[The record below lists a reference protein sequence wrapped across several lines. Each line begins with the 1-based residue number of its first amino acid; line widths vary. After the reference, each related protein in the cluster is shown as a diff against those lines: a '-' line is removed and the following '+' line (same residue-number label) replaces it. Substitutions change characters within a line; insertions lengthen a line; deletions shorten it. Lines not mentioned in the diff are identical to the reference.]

1 MKVGFIGLG
10 LMGSGI
16 AANIL
21 KAGHDLIVYNR
32 SAAKT
37 EPLVRDG
44 AKAATTPRE
53 AAAGR
58 EIVLSMLADDAAL
71 EAVLE
76 GDDGLLAGLAPG
88 ALHVSLST
96 IAVATAESVA
106 ARHAAKGQAYVSAPV
121 FGRPDAA
128 AAARISVVAA
138 GPAAEIAK
146 AKPLFE
152 AIGQKLFEVGETASH
167 ANVIKLCGNFSL
179 LAVIETLGE
188 AMTLAEKSGVPRE
201 KLLEV
206 MTGTL
211 FDALPTAP
219 MARSSCRSASGRPA
233 SRRRSGSRTC
243 VLWARRPRRR

>member
-96 IAVATAESVA
+96 IAVATADSVA

-152 AIGQKLFEVGETASH
+152 AIGQAVEVGETASH
-167 ANVIKLCGNFSL
+167 ANVIKLCGNF
-179 LAVIETLGE
+179 
-188 AMTLAEKSGVPRE
+188 RR
-201 KLLEV
+201 
-206 MTGTL
+206 
-211 FDALPTAP
+211 LP
-219 MARSSCRSASGRPA
+219 SS
-233 SRRRSGSRTC
+233 RRSG
-243 VLWARRPRRR
+243 RR